1 MGKKKNDN
9 IRISFVDSMS
19 AQDVTGSCTYVET
32 PNHKILVD
40 CGLYQSDNLIDDF
53 KLNKRHFKE
62 FKPRELTD
70 LFVTHLHLDH
80 IGLIPRLY
88 MEGYGGSVIMAKN
101 NFEASIPML
110 RDSAFITERD
120 ATLINKQRGTNYKP
134 LYTVEE
140 ANVATAHIMEYPYRE
155 KIKIDDELSFEL
167 YDAGHLLGS
176 SQIKLYITVNNI
188 TKTILFTGDI
198 GNEIV
203 GNRFVGQFERVDKAD
218 VIVAESTYGDRP
230 TFKTTKKERENDLEK
245 IKTIIENVVI
255 ESKGR
260 VLMPVF
266 AQCRSQQLL
275 LMLYRIFKDRTDT
288 PEFYL
293 DSPLAVDI
301 TKVYEHILNEQ
312 DKKDLREALD
322 WEHIH
327 LIEDVEQSMSLVME
341 KKSGVYLSSSGFMN
355 AGRVRK
361 YLKNIINDANAC
373 ILFCGY
379 SSPNSLAG
387 IIKNPKTRTVTID
400 QKVYKV
406 KCAVYCLKSLSG
418 HAPFN
423 QLVDYY
429 TSINCNKIILNHG
442 SESAKNTLAENLKKE
457 LERKCSTARV
467 VIANN
472 SLKLSV

>member
-1 MGKKKNDN
+1 MGKKKNDS

-19 AQDVTGSCTYVET
+19 AKDVTGSCTYVET

-70 LFVTHLHLDH
+70 VFCTHLHLDH

-88 MEGYGGSVIMAKN
+88 MEGYGGSIIMAKN

-176 SQIKLYITVNNI
+176 AQIKLYITVNNI

-230 TFKTTKKERENDLEK
+230 TFKTTKKERENDLDK
-245 IKTIIENVVI
+245 ITTIIENVVI
-255 ESKGR
+255 GSKGR

-275 LMLYRIFKDRTDT
+275 LMLYRLFKDRIDT

-293 DSPLAVDI
+293 DSPLAIDI
-301 TKVYEHILNEQ
+301 TKVYEHILDEQ
-312 DKKDLREALD
+312 DKKDLREAIS

-327 LIEDVEQSMSLVME
+327 LVEDIEQSMSLVME

-361 YLKNIINDANAC
+361 YLKNIINDTNAC

-400 QKVYKV
+400 QKNYKV

-429 TSINCNKIILNHG
+429 TNINCNKIILNHG
-442 SESAKNTLAENLKKE
+442 SESAKNTLAEKLKKE
-457 LERKCSTARV
+457 LERKCNTARV
-467 VIANN
+467 IVANN

>member
-1 MGKKKNDN
+1 MGKKKNDS

-19 AQDVTGSCTYVET
+19 AKDVTGSCTYVET

-70 LFVTHLHLDH
+70 VFCTHLHLDH

-88 MEGYGGSVIMAKN
+88 MEGYGGSIIMAKN

-176 SQIKLYITVNNI
+176 AQIKLYITVNNI
-188 TKTILFTGDI
+188 IKTILFTGDI

-275 LMLYRIFKDRTDT
+275 LMLYRLFKDRTDT

-301 TKVYEHILNEQ
+301 TKVYEHILTEQ
-312 DKKDLREALD
+312 DKKDLREAIS

-400 QKVYKV
+400 QKNYKV

-457 LERKCSTARV
+457 LERKCNTARV
-467 VIANN
+467 IIANN